1 MENSDESISQFVG
14 DSIKRLAKE
23 WIRQLDENN
32 AKARTEELLNI
43 KRIDGIKV
51 QVTRTVNRELQ
62 LLLIEVNSVEIEED
76 FDDEYNSEMEC
87 FTCKAFKFNG
97 ELNEL
102 TLACAIIKARSW
114 LSTLKYH
121 SLTELKE
128 PNGSDDE
135 FIVFDLPNIK
145 QAAEKCCVC
154 HENTNRKT
162 DCEHH
167 LCLQC
172 YYTLEPEW
180 LMNCQRNRRHHHV
193 KCPICRKITHAAG
206 MLC

>member
-1 MENSDESISQFVG
+1 MENSEESISKFVG

-23 WIRQLDENN
+23 WIRQLDESDTST
-32 AKARTEELLNI
+32 KELSNI

-51 QVTRTVNRELQ
+51 LVTRTINRKEQ
-62 LLLIEVNSVEIEED
+62 LLLIKVNSVEIEEN
-76 FDDEYNSEMEC
+76 FDDYNNFEMEC
-87 FTCKAFKFNG
+87 FTTKEFKFNG
-97 ELNEL
+97 ELNEI

-114 LSTLKYH
+114 MSTLKYH

-128 PNGSDDE
+128 PDGSDDE

-154 HENTNRKT
+154 HEITNRKT

-172 YYTLEPEW
+172 YYTLKPEW
-180 LMNCQRNRRHHHV
+180 SSNCESNSWHHHV